1 MYKGKKIAIVIPCYK
16 VSNIINNVIINL
28 PNFVDN
34 IYLIDDKC
42 PENSLKYIKSK
53 SKKIKKKYRN
63 INKGVGAAVKDGYK
77 YSLRD
82 KNDITVRIDG
92 DGQMDIKYIKKFI
105 NPIID
110 RKAEFTK
117 GNRFKDLSFLK
128 NMPLMRIVGN
138 IFFSVIGNLMT
149 KNFIIFDFLN
159 GYTCISNNALSEV
172 IKKNLDDDYFFDTIL
187 IYQLCILKMKI
198 LDIPMKAK
206 YENEISN
213 INILSTGF
221 SFLFKNLLF
230 LLGIK
235 K

>member
-1 MYKGKKIAIVIPCYK
+1 
-16 VSNIINNVIINL
+16 
-28 PNFVDN
+28 
-34 IYLIDDKC
+34 
-42 PENSLKYIKSK
+42 
-53 SKKIKKKYRN
+53 
-63 INKGVGAAVKDGYK
+63 
-77 YSLRD
+77 
-82 KNDITVRIDG
+82 
-92 DGQMDIKYIKKFI
+92 
-105 NPIID
+105 
-110 RKAEFTK
+110 
-117 GNRFKDLSFLK
+117 
-128 NMPLMRIVGN
+128 
-138 IFFSVIGNLMT
+138 MT

-159 GYTCISNNALSEV
+159 GYTCISNNALSKV

>member
-110 RKAEFTK
+110 RTAEFTK

-138 IFFSVIGNLMT
+138 IFFFGNW
-149 KNFIIFDFLN
+149 
-159 GYTCISNNALSEV
+159 
-172 IKKNLDDDYFFDTIL
+172 
-187 IYQLCILKMKI
+187 
-198 LDIPMKAK
+198 
-206 YENEISN
+206 
-213 INILSTGF
+213 
-221 SFLFKNLLF
+221 
-230 LLGIK
+230 
-235 K
+235 